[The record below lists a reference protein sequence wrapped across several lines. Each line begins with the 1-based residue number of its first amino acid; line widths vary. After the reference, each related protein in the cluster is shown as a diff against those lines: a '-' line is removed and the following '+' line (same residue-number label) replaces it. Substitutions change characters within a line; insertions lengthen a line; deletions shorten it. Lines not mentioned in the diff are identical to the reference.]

1 MNAPVRIVEDTPA
14 TDFARRHI
22 GPSPRDIAV
31 MLETVGASSLDELMA
46 QTVPA
51 AIRQAQP
58 LVLGKPM
65 SETEALSEMARIAAR
80 NEVFTSLIG
89 QGYYGAI
96 LPPAILRNIVEN
108 PAWYTSYTPY
118 QPEISQGRLEAMLN
132 FQTMIAELTGLDIA
146 GASLLDEATAAAE
159 TMTMAHRAAKSG
171 DTFFVDADVHPQ
183 TLAVMQTRAEPLGL
197 RLVVGDPDRDL
208 DPKAVFGALFQY
220 PGSSGRIRDLRGVIK
235 SVKDAGGI
243 AAVAADL
250 LALTLL
256 MPPGE
261 LGADIAVGSA
271 QRFGVP
277 LGYGGPHAGY
287 MACRDALKR
296 SMPGRLVGVT
306 VDARGNRAYRLALQ
320 TREQHIRRE
329 KATSNIC
336 TSQALLAVVA
346 SMYAVYHGPEGLRQI
361 ARDVHAKAATL
372 AAGLTKLGF
381 KPLDS
386 AFFDTVTVAVGTR
399 RRDLIE
405 AARARRIN
413 LRVVGEDR
421 IGISVDETTTPVI
434 VETVWA
440 AFGGELTYADVA
452 ASAASALPAGLAR
465 TSDFLR
471 HDVFYRYRSE
481 TELMRYMRKLADRD
495 LALDRAM
502 IPLGSCTM
510 KLNAAAEMIPFTWAG
525 FSSLHPFAPKEQ
537 AQGYAELVER
547 LADGL
552 VRITGY
558 DAVSLQPNSG
568 AQGELAGLLA
578 IRAYQHARGETGR
591 NICLIPASAHGTNP
605 ASAVMAG
612 FQVVVVAC
620 AHDGNVDVADLE
632 AKAKQHADRLA
643 AIMITYPSTHGVF
656 EERIRDICD
665 IIHAHGGQVYLDG
678 ANLNAQ
684 VGLAQP
690 GRYGGDVSH
699 LNLHKTFC
707 IPHGGGGPG
716 VGALAVKAH
725 LAPYIP
731 GHPALGLSA
740 VGPVAAAPYGSASIL
755 TISLAYLLLMGG
767 EGVTRASQVA
777 ILNANYLAAKL
788 EPYFPVLYKNEKGR
802 VAHECIVDPRRFKD
816 EFGVTV
822 DDIAKRLIDYGFHAP
837 TMSFPVPGTLMIEPT
852 ESESK
857 AELDRFVEAMI
868 AIRHEIDEVASGR
881 FAAADSPLRHAP
893 HTIEDVADDA
903 WARKY
908 TRREGCFPNGVAA
921 LDKYWSPVGRVDN
934 AYGDRNLVCAC
945 PPMESYAEAAE

>member
-1 MNAPVRIVEDTPA
+1 MSAPVRTVEDTPA

-31 MLETVGASSLDELMA
+31 MLEAVGASSLDELTA

-51 AIRQAQP
+51 SIRQAQP
-58 LVLGKPM
+58 LVLGTPM
-65 SETEALSEMARIAAR
+65 SETEVLAEMARMAAK

-96 LPPAILRNIVEN
+96 LPPTILRNIVEN

-159 TMTMAHRAAKSG
+159 AMTMAHRAAKSG

-183 TLAVMQTRAEPLGL
+183 TLAVMKTRAEPLGL
-197 RLVVGDPDRDL
+197 KLVVGDPDRDL
-208 DPKAVFGALFQY
+208 DAKAVFGALFQY
-220 PGSSGRIRDLRGVIK
+220 PGTTGRIRDLRGAIK
-235 SVKDAGGI
+235 AVKDAGGI

-256 MPPGE
+256 MPPSE

-277 LGYGGPHAGY
+277 LGYGGPHAGF

-296 SMPGRLVGVT
+296 TMPGRLVGVT

-361 ARDVHAKAATL
+361 ARDVHARTTTL
-372 AAGLTKLGF
+372 AAGLAKLGF
-381 KPLDS
+381 KPLDG
-386 AFFDTVTVAVGTR
+386 AFFDTVTVAVGAR
-399 RRDLIE
+399 QRELM
-405 AARARRIN
+405 ARARERRIN
-413 LRVVGEDR
+413 LRMVGDDR
-421 IGISVDETTTPVI
+421 IGISMDETTTPAI
-434 VETVWA
+434 VEAVWSV
-440 AFGGELTYADVA
+440 FGGELAYADVA
-452 ASAASALPAGLAR
+452 SGAASALPAGLAR
-465 TSDFLR
+465 TSAFLQ
-471 HDVFYRYRSE
+471 HDVFYRHRSE

-510 KLNAAAEMIPFTWAG
+510 KLNAAAEMIPFTWPG
-525 FSSLHPFAPKEQ
+525 FSSLHPFVPKEQ
-537 AQGYAELVER
+537 AQGYAELIER

-578 IRAYQHARGETGR
+578 IRAYQHAKGEGGR

-620 AHDGNVDVADLE
+620 GHDGNVDVADLE
-632 AKAKQHADRLA
+632 AKAKQHADKLA

-656 EERIRDICD
+656 EEKIRDICG
-665 IIHAHGGQVYLDG
+665 IVHAHGGQVYVDG

-690 GRYGGDVSH
+690 GQYGGDVSH

-725 LAPYIP
+725 LAAYVP
-731 GHPALGLSA
+731 GHPTLGDSA

-767 EGVTRASQVA
+767 EGLTRASQVA

-822 DDIAKRLIDYGFHAP
+822 DDIAKRLVDYGFHAP

-857 AELDRFVEAMI
+857 AELDRFVDAMI
-868 AIRHEIDEVASGR
+868 AIRREIDEVASGR